1 VSEPE
6 QPTDY
11 LRGYLRLRPGAAV
24 YEISSDELQISFP
37 NYTVT
42 YTSPVVTAGVLART
56 DAGGKS
62 RKSLLIN
69 IDALRLLKPDVAP
82 QAVRQAQSIAGE
94 VLDRLPPR

>member
-42 YTSPVVTAGVLART
+42 FTSPAVTAVMKGNRSRDTRPEIARQ
-56 DAGGKS
+56 
-62 RKSLLIN
+62 N
-69 IDALRLLKPDVAP
+69 PWRLLT
-82 QAVRQAQSIAGE
+82 RAGRR
-94 VLDRLPPR
+94 VQFR